1 MRLNRIGV
9 KLVLTA
15 AAILAAEAAVR
26 NHFEAAASARI
37 FHDDFMK
44 TGRSHAGSVAQAA
57 EYGFLTGDKGELVR
71 VANMLWQADDAD
83 LLYVAF
89 YDESGSLL
97 ASRRWVGETFHIPP
111 QLDVVTQF
119 AVHPC
124 DEPACS
130 PAEHYRF
137 QAPVAISREV
147 VGEAEGAGTKATS
160 VAGSGGGR
168 AMVVVGRSYENVKA
182 RTAAAQREMLVL
194 SGALFVVFLGVL
206 FLIARWIVIPIRR
219 LASGTERVAAG
230 DFETRVDVG
239 RRNDELRILADS
251 FNRMTAQLGRQR
263 REIVSYSRDLEQKV
277 AQRTAELTRANA
289 DLEGEL
295 AERRAA
301 ERELARSNAEL
312 QQFAYVASHD
322 LQEPLRIVTSYVQLL
337 ARRYRGQLD
346 SQADEFIDFAVAG
359 ALRMRALITDILEFS
374 RVGRGGGPFQL
385 TDCEAVL
392 AGVLANLELAIR
404 ERGARVTRDRLPT
417 VMGDPAQL
425 GQVFQ
430 NLIGNAIKFCR
441 EVPCVHVSAE
451 ARGGQWHF
459 AVRDNGIGIEPQYH
473 QRVFAVFQCL
483 HGRGEFPGT
492 GMGLAIAK
500 KIVERHGGRIWI
512 ESQAGQGAT
521 FHFTISQEAVA
532 PVGPAPGEEPDDSP
546 AAEPVTSVES
556 AD

>member
-1 MRLNRIGV
+1 MRLNGIGV

-15 AAILAAEAAVR
+15 AAILAVEAAVR
-26 NHFEAAASARI
+26 NHFDAAANARN
-37 FHDDFMK
+37 FRDDFLK

-57 EYGFLTGDKGELVR
+57 EYGFLTGDKDELVR
-71 VANMLWQADDAD
+71 VANMLRQADDAD

-97 ASRRWVGETFHIPP
+97 ASRRWVGETVHIPP

-119 AVHPC
+119 AVHRC
-124 DEPACS
+124 DASECS
-130 PAEHYRF
+130 LAEHYRF
-137 QAPVAISREV
+137 QVPVSVSREV
-147 VGEAEGAGTKATS
+147 VGESEGMVTKATS
-160 VAGSGGGR
+160 VAGSGGR
-168 AMVVVGRSYENVKA
+168 AMAVVGRSYEHVKA
-182 RTAAAQREMLVL
+182 RTAAAQREMLAL
-194 SGALFVVFLGVL
+194 SGVLFVVFLGVL
-206 FLIARWIVIPIRR
+206 FLLARWIVLPIRR
-219 LASGTERVAAG
+219 LASSTEQVAAG

-239 RRNDELRILADS
+239 RRNDELRVLADS
-251 FNRMTAQLGRQR
+251 FNRMTLQLGRQR

-312 QQFAYVASHD
+312 RQFAYVASHD
-322 LQEPLRIVTSYVQLL
+322 LQEPLRAVTSYVQLL
-337 ARRYRGQLD
+337 ARRYRGRLD
-346 SQADEFIDFAVAG
+346 CEADEFIDFAVAG
-359 ALRMRALITDILEFS
+359 AVRMKALITDVLEFS
-374 RVGRGGGPFQL
+374 RVGRGARPFQP
-385 TDCEAVL
+385 TDCEATL

-404 ERGARVTRDRLPT
+404 ERGARVTHDPLPT
-417 VMGDPAQL
+417 VMGDAVQL

-441 EVPCVHVSAE
+441 DVPCVHVSAE
-451 ARGGQWHF
+451 ACGGQWHF

-473 QRVFAVFQCL
+473 ERIFAVFQRL
-483 HGRGEFPGT
+483 HGRDEYTGT

-500 KIVERHGGRIWI
+500 KIIESHGGRMWI

-521 FHFTISQEAVA
+521 FHFTIPQEAVA

-546 AAEPVTSVES
+546 AAEPVTSAQS
-556 AD
+556 AT